1 MTPVVV
7 ELEILP
13 EPIPGLGNRAV
24 GLQIYILIFNTPP
37 KTFYKHIIH
46 PTALAVHADADT
58 AVLKNLREV
67 IRCELAALVRIEDF
81 RSSVPCKRRLQCFYA
96 EGSIQGVR

>member
-1 MTPVVV
+1 MRLWRTIV
-7 ELEILP
+7 
-13 EPIPGLGNRAV
+13 
-24 GLQIYILIFNTPP
+24 
-37 KTFYKHIIH
+37 H

-67 IRCELAALVRIEDF
+67 IRCELAALVGIEDF
-81 RSSVPCKRRLQCFYA
+81 RGSILCKSLLQCFYA